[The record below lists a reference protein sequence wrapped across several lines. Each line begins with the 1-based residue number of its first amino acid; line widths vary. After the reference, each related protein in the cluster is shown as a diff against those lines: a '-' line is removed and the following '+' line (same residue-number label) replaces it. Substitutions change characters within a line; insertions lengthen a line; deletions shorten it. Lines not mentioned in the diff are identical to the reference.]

1 VRLRTQFG
9 GADSGRWLVIL
20 CLLLGILAPTAA
32 VLWFMNGALNSQKEL
47 TRRELD
53 QAYADA
59 LTTQRKLFTE
69 RANAYWKDRVAAIE
83 RKSGDHS
90 AASTFELAVH
100 SGEADSVIVLTRE
113 GALAYP
119 SPNATPAADSLDQS
133 KGWIEARR
141 LENSAGTLADAAAA
155 YGRLAAAAEDPESA
169 ARALQAQIR
178 CLVRKSDKP
187 AALHLIAGNF
197 RGGRLMAATD
207 LQGRSIAADAQLL
220 ALHLDPKDRVA
231 AALLDRLVTDYTN
244 GLPSSQR
251 LFLMNQLRELGPQT
265 LPTYE
270 AESLA
275 AQYLESESG
284 TLHEDGER
292 GLRATRLP
300 GVWSVASVNGQ
311 IIALFRTPTV
321 EAAARG
327 LTEGSRVQV
336 AALTQMPPGEPPDWQ
351 ITIPSMT
358 AAQIGL
364 MSPTTFTSH
373 RQMVSYLW
381 VGLLAISVMTVTT
394 LIAAQALRRQW
405 RLARMKTDLVAAVSH
420 ELKTP
425 LASVRLLVD
434 SLLEDD
440 KPDAQRTHE
449 YLELIA
455 RENLRLSGVIENFL
469 TFSRLE
475 RNRQKFEFNATHPDA
490 VVQSAVEA
498 AHERLHA
505 PDCRLDVNVSP
516 NLPPVRADES
526 ALVTVLLNLLDNAW
540 KYSPGEKH
548 IAVRAYRE
556 NSRVVFAVEDNGIG
570 IAPREQKKIF
580 RRFYQVDRRLARDA
594 GGCGLGLSIVEFIVR
609 AHGGSIVVKSQPGH
623 GSTFSVAIPEAA

>member
-1 VRLRTQFG
+1 VRLRTKFG
-9 GADSGRWLVIL
+9 GADSGRWLVLL
-20 CLLLGILAPTAA
+20 CLLLGVLAPTAS
-32 VLWFMNGALNSQKEL
+32 VLWFMNDAVNRQKEL

-53 QAYADA
+53 QAYLDA
-59 LTTQRKLFTE
+59 LNTQRKLFTE
-69 RANAYWKDRVAAIE
+69 RSNTDWKERVAAIE
-83 RKSGDHS
+83 RQANDHS
-90 AASTFELAVH
+90 AAATFELAVH
-100 SGEADSVIVLTRE
+100 SGEADSVIVLTRD

-119 SPNATPAADSLDQS
+119 TRTPAPAADPVEHRKEWLD
-133 KGWIEARR
+133 ARR
-141 LENSAGTLADAAAA
+141 LENSAATLAEAATA
-155 YGRLAAAAEDPESA
+155 YGRLAAAEEDPDIA

-178 CLVRKSDKP
+178 CLVRKGDKP
-187 AALHLIAGNF
+187 EALRLIAQHF

-220 ALHLDPKDRVA
+220 ALHLAPTDPVA
-231 AALLDRLVTDYTN
+231 ATLLRRFVTDYTN
-244 GLPSSQR
+244 GLPSPQR
-251 LFLMNQLRELGPQT
+251 LFLMNELRNLGPQT

-270 AESLA
+270 AETLA
-275 AQYLESESG
+275 EQTLVSG
-284 TLHEDGER
+284 GAGRDTT

-300 GVWSVASVNGQ
+300 GVWRIDSVNGQ
-311 IIALFRTPTV
+311 VIALFRTPTV
-321 EAAARG
+321 LAATHK
-327 LTEGSRVQV
+327 LTEGSPVE
-336 AALTQMPPGEPPDWQ
+336 ASLPPQMPPGQAPDWQ
-351 ITIPSMT
+351 ITIPRPDSAT
-358 AAQIGL
+358 SAQI
-364 MSPTTFTSH
+364 SH

-381 VGLLAISVMTVTT
+381 VGFLAIAVVTVTA
-394 LIAAQALRRQW
+394 LIAGQALRRQW

-434 SLLEDD
+434 SLLEDE

-475 RNRQKFEFNATHPDA
+475 RNRQKFEFSTTQPDA
-490 VVQSAVEA
+490 VVQSAIEA
-498 AHERLHA
+498 ARERLRA
-505 PDCRLDVNVSP
+505 PDCRLDVEVSP
-516 NLPPVRADES
+516 DLPPVRADES

-540 KYSPGEKH
+540 KYSSGEKR

-609 AHGGSIVVKSQPGH
+609 AHGGSIAVKSQPGQ